1 MARLRLPGSLAA
13 RIAVGALAVVASAAA
28 AAPLLFSKDLATPF
42 RHREAPW
49 ARSGT
54 CESCHPDHFASWH
67 RTFHRTMTQEA
78 TPSSVQG
85 AFDGQVVRYF
95 GISARP
101 YQKDGQFFI
110 DYLTTEG
117 GVSKTL
123 HVTRTVGS
131 HRYQQYLADNPGD
144 GCDNY
149 YRIPLVWHIGE
160 KRWIHLNG
168 AFLSDDSKNYNA
180 YLALWNQ
187 NCIFCHNT
195 SPRPGSLNYDELQA
209 RARRGERV
217 SWEFDGKY
225 ESKVAELGISCESCH
240 GPGGEHTA
248 RNRNPL
254 RRYLLHVTGRA
265 DPTIVN
271 PDRLDKERSVD
282 VCGQCHGQRLANPPG
297 SIRDW
302 MHTGPVYRAGEKLT
316 DSVTPMHAETPGPPW
331 NPGLV
336 KKRFWG
342 DGTPRL
348 SAYEYQ
354 GIRMS
359 ACYEKGALTC
369 TSCHTMHGGDVA
381 GQIEPAMRTNEACRS
396 CHARIVSDVAA
407 HTHHDPAGS
416 GSSCYECHMPRA
428 VYGILAIHRSH
439 HIENPD
445 PARDAES
452 GRPNACTNC
461 HLDRSAAWAAE
472 ATRKW
477 WGEKYRLPGG
487 RADGGPLE
495 APSLV
500 SELLGRDPV
509 PRAVAARMAGRR
521 DSPLNVEA
529 RAAFVVPLLLEA
541 LRDDY
546 PTIRFLARQSLID
559 VATEAGAAPLVESA
573 RAFDYIADPPART
586 AALATIESRWT
597 DFTREGGRALPPPPA
612 GTFVGPDHQLD
623 RDAAASVVALR
634 LTASKEIDVGE

>member
-1 MARLRLPGSLAA
+1 MAL
-13 RIAVGALAVVASAAA
+13 GALASMVVAAC
-28 AAPLLFSKDLATPF
+28 AAPLLFAGDLATPF

-49 ARSGT
+49 TRSGT
-54 CESCHPDHFASWH
+54 CESCHPDHYASWH
-67 RTFHRTMTQEA
+67 CTYHRTMTQDA
-78 TPSSVQG
+78 SPASVVG
-85 AFDGQVVRYF
+85 AFDGKPVTYF
-95 GISARP
+95 GVTARP
-101 YQKDGQFFI
+101 IQRDGQYYVDYLRKDG
-110 DYLTTEG
+110 TTLRS
-117 GVSKTL
+117 VR
-123 HVTRTVGS
+123 VVRTVGS
-131 HRYQQYLADNPGD
+131 HRYQQYLAENPDD

-168 AFLSDDSKNYNA
+168 AFLSGDDKPYDA

-195 SPRPGSLNYDELQA
+195 GPAPGSLNYDELQA
-209 RARRGERV
+209 RSHRGEKV

-225 ESKVAELGISCESCH
+225 DSSVAELGISCESCH
-240 GPGGEHTA
+240 GPAGEHA
-248 RNRNPL
+248 KRNRNPL
-254 RRYLLHVTGRA
+254 RRYLLHATHRA

-271 PDRLDKERSVD
+271 PDRLAKEQSVD

-302 MHTGPVYRAGEKLT
+302 MHTGPVYRAGESLT
-316 DSVTPMHAETPGPPW
+316 ESVTPLAADTPGPPW

-359 ACYEKGALTC
+359 ACYSKGELTC
-369 TSCHTMHGGDVA
+369 TSCHAMHGGDVA
-381 GQIEPAMRTNEACRS
+381 GQIEPAMRTNDACRG
-396 CHARIVSDVAA
+396 CHAEIVANVSA
-407 HTHHDPAGS
+407 HSHHDARGS
-416 GSSCYECHMPRA
+416 GSSCYECHMPRM

-461 HLDRSAAWAAE
+461 HQDRSAVWAAE
-472 ATRKW
+472 ATRRW
-477 WGEKYRLPGG
+477 WGEKYRMPAG
-487 RADGGPLE
+487 RADGAPLD
-495 APSLV
+495 ATAFV
-500 SELLGRDPV
+500 AELLGGDPV
-509 PRAVAARMAGRR
+509 QRAVAAKLAGRR
-521 DSPLNVEA
+521 DGPLAPEA
-529 RAAFVVPLLLEA
+529 RASFVAPLLVEA

-559 VATEAGAAPLVESA
+559 LAGDLGDSPLAEAA
-573 RAFDYIADPPART
+573 RDFDYIADAPTRAERLAEIAR
-586 AALATIESRWT
+586 RWT
-597 DFTREGGRALPPPPA
+597 GYVREGGRQLPPPPP
-612 GTFVGPDHQLD
+612 GTFVAPDHEID
-623 RDAAASVVALR
+623 RDAAASMVALR
-634 LTASKEIDVGE
+634 LMASKEIDVGE